1 MKELLITVGYFLL
14 AQLEGILYLLFLALV
29 GGPLRLWEKW
39 RYTAQCLRY
48 PPPRGGMFGNMAREY
63 KNRPNK
69 PDKPDRQ

>member
-1 MKELLITVGYFLL
+1 MKELLITVGYYLL
-14 AQLEGILYLLFLALV
+14 ALLEGILYLLFLALV
-29 GGPLRLWEKW
+29 GGPLRLWKKW